1 MGDAAMTMTLPD
13 NPLGLQSFDDLVA
26 WTVSYLHFKH
36 ALEVI
41 AFTPETATTYLDRF
55 SAFSNRYATE
65 MKKQDILEAR
75 FPKEMRDSIEA
86 ENSHRALLRQLLND

>member
-1 MGDAAMTMTLPD
+1 MTLPD
-13 NPLGLQSFDDLVA
+13 NPLGLESFEELVD

-41 AFTPETATTYLDRF
+41 AFTPEIATAYLNKF
-55 SAFSNRYATE
+55 SDFKSRYATE

-75 FPKEMRDSIEA
+75 LPKEMRETIEA
-86 ENSHRALLRQLLND
+86 ENAHRALLRQLLNG

>member
-1 MGDAAMTMTLPD
+1 MGDAAMTLPD
-13 NPLGLQSFDDLVA
+13 NPLGLHRFDALVE

-41 AFTPETATTYLDRF
+41 AFTPETVTPYLNRF
-55 SAFSNRYATE
+55 SEFSSRYTTE

-75 FPKEMRDSIEA
+75 LPKEMRESIEA
-86 ENSHRALLRQLLND
+86 ENSHRALLRELLNG

>member
-1 MGDAAMTMTLPD
+1 MGNAAMTLLE
-13 NPLGLQSFDDLVA
+13 NPLGLQSFEELVE

-41 AFTPETATTYLDRF
+41 AFTPETAMPYLIRF
-55 SAFSNRYATE
+55 SAFSRRRATE

-75 FPKEMRDSIEA
+75 LPKEMRESIEA
-86 ENSHRALLRQLLND
+86 ENTHRALLRELLKG

>member
-1 MGDAAMTMTLPD
+1 MGDAAMKLPD
-13 NPLGLQSFDDLVA
+13 NSLGLQSFDDLVA

-41 AFTPETATTYLDRF
+41 AFTPEIGTSYLSVFRDY
-55 SAFSNRYATE
+55 SDRYATE

-75 FPKEMRDSIEA
+75 LPKEMRESIEA
-86 ENSHRALLRQLLND
+86 ENAHRALLRELLKD